1 MDSQNRHKQVQ
12 CYVCLKIMRSDNL
25 QRHLESKHAD
35 IEKHGVKEKLLID
48 NEIYYKN
55 VEIGKYV
62 FDMVTSG
69 GIEQQ

>member
-25 QRHLESKHAD
+25 KRHLDSKHAD
-35 IEKHGVKEKLLID
+35 IENPGVKEKLLID